1 MLINRLAHRSTVAL
15 LKDVQHDVCNVD
27 ATHTSTC
34 GAATWHLWSRALC
47 ALSACTSCA
56 IAHCANMWVEFVCV
70 WEHEKMPD
78 ALQGTHTH
86 NSDHIFSLGRRGT
99 FNCGVVPSIFL
110 SYIYTFSVPFHY
122 FFQFEKLNINALRAR
137 LNQHI
142 SSTWM
147 IFSSHSLSIFV
158 FVFIDLYVVWCGSR
172 TRTKQAEMCDGPN
185 WAIKSELGLEWKE
198 GKTIHLYRLYIH
210 AILTWNVP
218 AAID

>member
-1 MLINRLAHRSTVAL
+1 MWTRRARAHV
-15 LKDVQHDVCNVD
+15 VQRRGICY
-27 ATHTSTC
+27 
-34 GAATWHLWSRALC
+34 RALC
-47 ALSACTSCA
+47 AFAVDFTYERTSCA

-110 SYIYTFSVPFHY
+110 SYIYTFFVPFHY

-147 IFSSHSLSIFV
+147 IFFFSLARHLRFCIYRFV
-158 FVFIDLYVVWCGSR
+158 CCVVAER
-172 TRTKQAEMCDGPN
+172 ARNKQRCVTDQIEQLKVN
-185 WAIKSELGLEWKE
+185 
-198 GKTIHLYRLYIH
+198 
-210 AILTWNVP
+210 
-218 AAID
+218 